1 MNDGKLYKIV
11 RRPHALTE
19 ARMSLVVPEGSPL
32 LVYYEPN
39 KWTKAKPEAL
49 HRGYGL
55 FVYRNLNAALE
66 HMGFLVDG
74 YGDCEARFRANRE
87 ASYSKYELWEVL
99 GMGTWPTIHVKPM
112 NAEALY
118 KGILDPKYA
127 TADEFPDAPE
137 VLMAQAVKLVRRVV

>member
-1 MNDGKLYKIV
+1 
-11 RRPHALTE
+11 
-19 ARMSLVVPEGSPL
+19 MSLVVPESSPL
-32 LVYYEPN
+32 LAYYEPG

-66 HMGFLVDG
+66 CMGFLVDG
-74 YGDCEARFRANRE
+74 DGDAEARFRANRE

-99 GMGTWPTIHVKPM
+99 GMGTWPTIHVKPLD
-112 NAEALY
+112 AEAIC

-127 TADEFPDAPE
+127 IADEFPDAPYI
-137 VLMAQAVKLVRRVV
+137 LMAQAVKLVRRVI